1 MEQLISGLQFIPT
14 AFVEH
19 LPCMAWGMGAIF
31 GVMGILILATAATNH
46 LLRK

>member
-1 MEQLISGLQFIPT
+1 MEQLISGLRFDPT

-19 LPCMAWGMGAIF
+19 LPYMALGMGAIF
-31 GVMGILILATAATNH
+31 GVMGILILTTAITNH